1 MFVRNGWFHV
11 QGWTASQPSRPQP
24 EQSLPWKPEI
34 LISCSRWGSQCR
46 LASWLLST
54 VGRVSLKR
62 KVDFDRWHNVCKLQL
77 RKFMTPTVGK
87 IISTDS
93 HLPVRCLHLY
103 RQTSI
108 CLLFSFVLTDV
119 YWSVVFIC
127 TDRHLQVRCLHLY
140 WQTSTGTI
148 SSFVLTDIY
157 RSAVFICTDRHLRV
171 QCLHLYWQTSTGP
184 LSSFVLT
191 DIYRSAVFIC
201 TDRHLPIRCLHLY
214 WQTSTDP
221 LSSFVLT
228 DIYRSAVFIFPLS
241 CFKQNNERNSVILY
255 LLLLY
260 FPANIR
266 TGYPV
271 KRVRGLAMTWKL
283 LRRALCDE
291 RQWSMR

>member
-1 MFVRNGWFHV
+1 MFVN
-11 QGWTASQPSRPQP
+11 
-24 EQSLPWKPEI
+24 
-34 LISCSRWGSQCR
+34 CSYENLWHRRLGKSYLLTVIYQC
-46 LASWLLST
+46 A
-54 VGRVSLKR
+54 
-62 KVDFDRWHNVCKLQL
+62 
-77 RKFMTPTVGK
+77 
-87 IISTDS
+87 
-93 HLPVRCLHLY
+93 
-103 RQTSI
+103 
-108 CLLFSFVLTDV
+108 
-119 YWSVVFIC
+119 VFIC
-127 TDRHLQVRCLHLY
+127 TDRHLSVYCFHLY
-140 WQTSTGTI
+140 WQTSTGRL